1 MYFIE
6 KPQWYHRNKTLK
18 KIVSISLG
26 RLVVCTDFSIVKT
39 MVKSVCY
46 VFPSTFIT
54 NKYIKQLGLLE
65 KAINQY
71 NEGSLDKECIVCDDI
86 IETPVMQQQSDD
98 VEEANSKPAEENMV
112 INVNFILLKR
122 VSLARSH

>member
-26 RLVVCTDFSIVKT
+26 RLVVCTNFSIVKT

-46 VFPSTFIT
+46 VFPSALIT
-54 NKYIKQLGLLE
+54 NKYRKQLGLLE

-71 NEGSLDKECIVCDDI
+71 NEGSLDTEYIVCDDI

-98 VEEANSKPAEENMV
+98 VEEANSNPAEENMV

>member
-18 KIVSISLG
+18 KIVSISLS
-26 RLVVCTDFSIVKT
+26 RLVACTDFSIVKT

-54 NKYIKQLGLLE
+54 NKYIKQLVLLE

-71 NEGSLDKECIVCDDI
+71 NVGSLDTEYIVCDDI

-98 VEEANSKPAEENMV
+98 AEEGNSKPAEENMV
-112 INVNFILLKR
+112 INVNFNLLKS
-122 VSLARSH
+122 VSSARSH